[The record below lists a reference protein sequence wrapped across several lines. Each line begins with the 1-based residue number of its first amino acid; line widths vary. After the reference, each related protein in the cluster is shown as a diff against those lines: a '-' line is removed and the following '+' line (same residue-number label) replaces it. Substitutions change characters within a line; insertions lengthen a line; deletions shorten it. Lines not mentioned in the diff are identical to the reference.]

1 MGDMENF
8 LLAFNVVFPIF
19 LIMMLGVILKRKNM
33 LDEKSLNVM
42 NSLIFR
48 LFMPTLLF
56 FNIYNMGDLSTLSF
70 DNLKLLVYAFISILI
85 VLFLAWLIYMPNV
98 KDRKKLSVLI
108 QGVYRGN
115 FVLFGLAIA
124 DSLYG
129 KESLGTVSLLTAIVI
144 PTFNVI
150 AVILLEYYS
159 GNEVNKIKLIK
170 QVFKNPL
177 IIATLTAIVFLVL
190 KINIPKPVY
199 KAIGDISKI
208 ATPLAFLVLGAGLK
222 FGNILKNLKYLISVN
237 ILRLIGNPLIT
248 VGLGK
253 LLGFQGI
260 ELVAL
265 LSMSACPTA
274 VVSYTMAKEMNAD
287 GDLAGEIVA
296 TTSMLSIFTI
306 FCWIL
311 MLKNLEWV

>member
-1 MGDMENF
+1 MENF

-33 LDEKSLNVM
+33 VDDKSLNVM

-56 FNIYNMGDLSTLSF
+56 FNIYNTGDLSTLSF
-70 DNLKLLVYAFISILI
+70 NNLKLLAYAFISILI

-98 KDRKKLSVLI
+98 KDKKKLSVLI

-129 KESLGTVSLLTAIVI
+129 KENLGTVSLLTAIVI

-274 VVSYTMAKEMNAD
+274 VASYTMAKEMNAD

-296 TTSMLSIFTI
+296 TTSILSIFTI
-306 FCWIL
+306 FCWVLI
-311 MLKNLEWV
+311 LKNLAWI

>member
-1 MGDMENF
+1 MGNF
-8 LLAFNVVFPIF
+8 LLALNVVLPIF
-19 LIMMLGVILKRKNM
+19 FIMTLGFLLKKIKM
-33 LDEKSLNVM
+33 VDKHSLNIM
-42 NSLIFR
+42 NKLVFR
-48 LFMPTLLF
+48 VFMSTLLF
-56 FNIYNMGDLSTLSF
+56 LNVYNIGDLSVLSM
-70 DNLKLLVYAFISILI
+70 DNLKLLGYAFIIILV
-85 VLFLAWLIYMPNV
+85 VLFIAWLIYMPKV
-98 KDRKKLSVLI
+98 KDKKKLSVLI

-222 FGNILKNLKYLISVN
+222 FGNILKNLKYLVSVN
-237 ILRLIGNPLIT
+237 ILRLIGNPLVT

-311 MLKNLEWV
+311 ILKNLAWI

>member
-1 MGDMENF
+1 MENF

-85 VLFLAWLIYMPNV
+85 VLLLAWLIYMPNV

-306 FCWIL
+306 FCWVF
-311 MLKNLEWV
+311 MLKNLGWI